1 MVAVDAPWQ
10 RYGLPGIAR
19 RILSWR
25 LAALLLLGA
34 PALAQPALVLYPVVR
49 EPYDRIFRD
58 TLDGIAQTYA
68 PAPRVVPVESGQAL
82 SRDVLGG
89 GEVRVAVALGNQVA
103 MKLHELDSTIPV
115 ITTATGDLPFQ
126 HSHQLAYFPA
136 PEVLVEQVR
145 RFDARIRRV
154 KLVSTTQAAEYQTR
168 VQRALAQ
175 EGIELDTC
183 SADSLKQAADCY
195 RQLLAEVKA
204 GDALWLL
211 HGGKLL
217 EPSLLSF
224 ILDVAWRNHLTVF
237 SSNPTHVR
245 RGALFAIYP
254 DNQAVGRQ
262 LGRLLQACLERCDRV
277 PRMSYLREMKV
288 VLNQRTSSHLGLDV
302 APEARQGVDLL

>member
-1 MVAVDAPWQ
+1 MDAPRQ
-10 RYGLPGIAR
+10 MYGLP
-19 RILSWR
+19 RIVKHVRSWR
-25 LAALLLLGA
+25 LVAVLLLGA

-49 EPYDRIFRD
+49 EPYDRIYRD
-58 TLDGIAQTYA
+58 TIEGITQTYA
-68 PAPRVVPVESGQAL
+68 PAPRVVPVVSDRAL
-82 SRDVLGG
+82 SPDVLGG
-89 GEVRVAVALGNQVA
+89 GEVRVAVALGNQAA
-103 MKLHELDSTIPV
+103 MKLHQLDSTIPI

-136 PEVLVEQVR
+136 PEVLLEQVR

-154 KLVSTTQAAEYQTR
+154 KLVSTTQTAEYQTR

-175 EGIELDTC
+175 AGIELEAC

-195 RQLLAEVKA
+195 RALLAEVKA

-224 ILDVAWRNHLTVF
+224 ILDIAWRNHLTVF

-254 DNQAVGRQ
+254 DNQAAGRQ
-262 LGRLLQACLERCDRV
+262 LGQLLHACLESCDRV
-277 PRMSYLREMKV
+277 PRINYLREMKV